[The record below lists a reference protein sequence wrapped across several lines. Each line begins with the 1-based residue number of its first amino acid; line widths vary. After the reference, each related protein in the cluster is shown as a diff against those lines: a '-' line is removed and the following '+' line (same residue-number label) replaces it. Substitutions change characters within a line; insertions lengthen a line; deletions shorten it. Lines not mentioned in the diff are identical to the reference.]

1 MTATLS
7 RAEQLRNDLENM
19 QFSRKY
25 LIGVLAEL
33 EQLGRT
39 HTKEYANVKKNY
51 DILGNNVRRVEAELE
66 RVEMELSEIIDEELI
81 GMDTEDFLE
90 LWEEVIK

>member
-19 QFSRKY
+19 QFSRKF
-25 LIGVLAEL
+25 LIGVLSEL

-39 HTKEYANVKKNY
+39 HTKDYANVKRNY
-51 DILGNNVRRVEAELE
+51 NVLGNNIRKVETELE
-66 RVEMELSEIIDEELI
+66 KVEMELSEMIDEELI
-81 GMDTEDFLE
+81 GMDTEEFLE
-90 LWEEVIK
+90 LWEN

>member
-1 MTATLS
+1 MTVTLS

-39 HTKEYANVKKNY
+39 HTREYANVKLNY
-51 DILGNNVRRVEAELE
+51 NVLGNNIRRIEAELE
-66 RVEMELSEIIDEELI
+66 KVEMELSEMIDEELI
-81 GMDTEDFLE
+81 GMDTEVFLE
-90 LWEEVIK
+90 LWR

>member
-7 RAEQLRNDLENM
+7 RAEALRIDIENM

-25 LIGVLAEL
+25 LLGVLSEL

-39 HTKEYANVKKNY
+39 HTKDYANVKQNY
-51 DILGNNVRRVEAELE
+51 DTLGNNIRKVQAELE
-66 RVEMELSEIIDEELI
+66 KVEEDEYWNREYQRFIDGDDLTSWN
-81 GMDTEDFLE
+81 D
-90 LWEEVIK
+90 

>member
-1 MTATLS
+1 MTATIS

-39 HTKEYANVKKNY
+39 HTREYTNVKKNY
-51 DILGNNVRRVEAELE
+51 DTIGNNIRRVQAELE
-66 RVEMELSEIIDEELI
+66 RVEEDEYLNYLEKRFIDGDDLTSWN
-81 GMDTEDFLE
+81 D
-90 LWEEVIK
+90 

>member
-39 HTKEYANVKKNY
+39 HTREYANVKQNY
-51 DILGNNVRRVEAELE
+51 DILGNNIRRVQSELE
-66 RVEMELSEIIDEELI
+66 RAEEDEYMNYLERRFIDGDDLSSWND
-81 GMDTEDFLE
+81 
-90 LWEEVIK
+90 

>member
-39 HTKEYANVKKNY
+39 HTREYANVKKNY
-51 DILGNNVRRVEAELE
+51 DTIGNNIRRVQAELE
-66 RVEMELSEIIDEELI
+66 RVEEDEYLNYLEKRFIDGDDLTSWN
-81 GMDTEDFLE
+81 D
-90 LWEEVIK
+90 

>member
-19 QFSRKY
+19 QFSRKF
-25 LIGVLAEL
+25 LIGVLSEL

-39 HTKEYANVKKNY
+39 HTKDYVNVKRNY
-51 DILGNNVRRVEAELE
+51 NVLGNNIRRLQAELE
-66 RVEMELSEIIDEELI
+66 KVEMELSEMIDEELI
-81 GMDTEDFLE
+81 GMDTEEFLE
-90 LWEEVIK
+90 LWDN

>member
-19 QFSRKY
+19 LFSRKY

-39 HTKEYANVKKNY
+39 HTREYANVKQNY
-51 DILGNNVRRVEAELE
+51 DTLGNNIRRVEAELE
-66 RVEMELSEIIDEELI
+66 KVEMELSEMIDEELI
-81 GMDTEDFLE
+81 GMDADEFLE
-90 LWEEVIK
+90 LWKGVTE

>member
-66 RVEMELSEIIDEELI
+66 RVEMELSEFIDEEII

-90 LWEEVIK
+90 LWK

>member
-1 MTATLS
+1 MTATIS

-39 HTKEYANVKKNY
+39 HTREYTNVKKNY
-51 DILGNNVRRVEAELE
+51 DTIGNNIRRVEAELE
-66 RVEMELSEIIDEELI
+66 RVEEDEYLNYLEKRFIDGDDLTSWN
-81 GMDTEDFLE
+81 D
-90 LWEEVIK
+90 

>member
-19 QFSRKY
+19 LFSRKY

-39 HTKEYANVKKNY
+39 HTREYTNVKKNY
-51 DILGNNVRRVEAELE
+51 DTLGNNIRRVETALE
-66 RVEMELSEIIDEELI
+66 KVEMELSEIIDEELI
-81 GMDTEDFLE
+81 GMDADEFLE
-90 LWEEVIK
+90 LWKGVTE

>member
-1 MTATLS
+1 MTATIS

-39 HTKEYANVKKNY
+39 HTAEFKTAEANIRVLKNN
-51 DILGNNVRRVEAELE
+51 IKRVEEELKN
-66 RVEMELSEIIDEELI
+66 VEEDEYMDSLYKRFIDEVDLHPWNE
-81 GMDTEDFLE
+81 
-90 LWEEVIK
+90 

>member
-39 HTKEYANVKKNY
+39 HTREYANVKKNY
-51 DILGNNVRRVEAELE
+51 DTLGNNIRRIQTELE
-66 RVEMELSEIIDEELI
+66 KVEEDEYWNREYQRFIDGDDLSSWND
-81 GMDTEDFLE
+81 
-90 LWEEVIK
+90 

>member
-51 DILGNNVRRVEAELE
+51 DILGNNVRRVEAEL
-66 RVEMELSEIIDEELI
+66 
-81 GMDTEDFLE
+81 
-90 LWEEVIK
+90 

>member
-39 HTKEYANVKKNY
+39 HTREYANVKQNY
-51 DILGNNVRRVEAELE
+51 DTLGNNIRRVQTELE
-66 RVEMELSEIIDEELI
+66 KVEEE
-81 GMDTEDFLE
+81 E
-90 LWEEVIK
+90 

>member
-25 LIGVLAEL
+25 LLGVLSEL

-39 HTKEYANVKKNY
+39 HTNDYANVKQNY
-51 DILGNNVRRVEAELE
+51 DTLGNNIRRVQAELE
-66 RVEMELSEIIDEELI
+66 KVEMELSEMIDEELI
-81 GMDTEDFLE
+81 EIDTDEFLE
-90 LWEEVIK
+90 LWEEIIE

>member
-19 QFSRKY
+19 HFSRKY
-25 LIGVLAEL
+25 LVGVLAEL

-39 HTKEYANVKKNY
+39 HTREYANVKQNY
-51 DILGNNVRRVEAELE
+51 DTLGNNIRRVQAELE
-66 RVEMELSEIIDEELI
+66 KVEEDEYWNREYQRFIDGDDLSP
-81 GMDTEDFLE
+81 
-90 LWEEVIK
+90 WNN

>member
-7 RAEQLRNDLENM
+7 RAEQLRNDIENM

-39 HTKEYANVKKNY
+39 HTQEYKTAKANFDTLGKN
-51 DILGNNVRRVEAELE
+51 IQRVQTELE
-66 RVEMELSEIIDEELI
+66 RVEEDEYLNYLEKRFIDGDDLTSWN
-81 GMDTEDFLE
+81 D
-90 LWEEVIK
+90 